1 MEPCHEPRVISL
13 GVFRECFPGKMT
25 LMFIE
30 IYISNYSRISTL
42 FMNIYDSLLPKKRNQ
57 YHHVEKRCWW
67 FLAQR
72 IWDGW
77 KWYDGLNI
85 RSLYIYIYIIDFRV
99 PTLFCY
105 HSPSLNVHE
114 FVLAVGMTHSC
125 FAATTASAIGQQV
138 LNDVLI
144 EEEYAAGHSQHFTV
158 SRFDCGYLF
167 YHVEIETSA
176 ELP

>member
-1 MEPCHEPRVISL
+1 MMPMEPWWTQGTPWDCSGNASL
-13 GVFRECFPGKMT
+13 AQWPWCLLKY
-25 LMFIE
+25 
-30 IYISNYSRISTL
+30 IYIYRIRRISTL

-57 YHHVEKRCWW
+57 YHHVEKRVDD
-67 FLAQR
+67 FLPKGFGM
-72 IWDGW
+72 DGSGMMGW
-77 KWYDGLNI
+77 TFGV
-85 RSLYIYIYIIDFRV
+85 YINGFRV
-99 PTLFCY
+99 PTLFCH

-114 FVLAVGMTHSC
+114 FVLAVGMTHIC
-125 FAATTASAIGQQV
+125 FAATTAPAISQQV

-158 SRFDCGYLF
+158 SRFDCGCLF